1 MQTRFIRIER
11 AVYVD
16 KVVQPVGAI
25 IEVPSH
31 LAAELIHARKASVAE
46 PPAPVTE
53 EAVAAPVQA
62 PKSKGKKHA
71 G

>member
-1 MQTRFIRIER
+1 MLTQFIRIER

-16 KVVQPVGAI
+16 KVVCPVGAI
-25 IEVPSH
+25 IEVPKH
-31 LAAELIHARKASVAE
+31 LAAELINARKASAAEKPAPAVEEAE
-46 PPAPVTE
+46 PAPA
-53 EAVAAPVQA
+53 QA